1 MRTDIQKMTRADRVL
16 NLAIRPA
23 VLLVAAVLFASCGSA
38 PPADTPDDTL
48 AVNKIF
54 SKEQRLKIYVQAI
67 KANGYSSRILDGS
80 VIEFRRS
87 GLYYY
92 VSMEDREPEFVQLVL
107 PSFWELESKKEQEQA
122 VKAASYASGRTKGAK
137 VYLANEDD
145 MDVSVATDIYLP
157 NDVSVVADLYL
168 PNPDEFAVHFPRM
181 LMMIDT
187 GAGHFEKQMM
197 GEW

>member
-1 MRTDIQKMTRADRVL
+1 MRVRADNQKMTYVGWAL
-16 NLAIRPA
+16 NMAMRPT
-23 VLLVAAVLFASCGSA
+23 VLLVAAVLFASCGTTPSV
-38 PPADTPDDTL
+38 DTPDEIP

-54 SKEQRLKIYVQAI
+54 SKEQRLEIYVQAI

-80 VIEFRRS
+80 IIEFRRS

-145 MDVSVATDIYLP
+145 MDVSI
-157 NDVSVVADLYL
+157 VADLYL

-187 GAGHFEKQMM
+187 GARHFEEQMM